1 MEAAQLKQLK
11 KGRTPEQQKALDYFF
26 EAKSGCFAKPM
37 PDKEFDDV
45 VTNLINTLGSQERAL
60 TKVGMDIDDVKE
72 IAPVCFHGYNFTAS
86 FNAFDKDAAKVG
98 TDGRLRSSAY
108 EVTWLFFSAEQVFMY
123 NVIFDTLS
131 DSKKE
136 RTEEYFYRDI
146 TNFSTSTDTIS
157 KVFTTVKAGGCMKK
171 AKETSTQSS
180 KEYATF
186 SLIVPGD
193 KFSCSMT
200 GNANA
205 ESTVQGMKQ
214 KLREKKSSMH

>member
-11 KGRTPEQQKALDYFF
+11 KGRTPDQCTALDYFF
-26 EAKSGCFAKPM
+26 EEKSGCFAKPM

-45 VTNLINTLGSQERAL
+45 VTKLLNTLGTQEKAL
-60 TKVGMDIDDVKE
+60 NKVGMDPDDVKE
-72 IAPVCFHGYNFTAS
+72 IAPVCFHGYIGGP
-86 FNAFDKDAAKVG
+86 FDIRSWKVG
-98 TDGRLRSSAY
+98 TDNRLRSTAY

-123 NVIFDTLS
+123 NVIFDTVS

-146 TNFSTSTDTIS
+146 TNFSTSTDTVSDIQTI
-157 KVFTTVKAGGCMKK
+157 TTTTKGGCFRGSKT
-171 AKETSTQSS
+171 KETSRQTT
-180 KEYATF
+180 KEIAMF

-193 KFSCSMT
+193 KFTCSMT

-214 KLREKKSSMH
+214 KLREKKSAMH